1 MTEDTITTEMTS
13 TFVGQVYKIWSSEC
27 DKCYVGSTKQ
37 LLRQRFSTHKY
48 DFRAWQKGKG
58 CYVTSFE
65 ILAHDD
71 AEIELIEEREF
82 GDKQAMLECEK
93 YWIQTLDTVN
103 KFRPIL
109 TRDERRQDLIEWK
122 YRSRDKKLAHQ
133 KKYNDE
139 HKVQHTDY
147 MKTYTSTCPHCALA
161 MRKDN
166 LKRHIGRKHA
176 QE

>member
-1 MTEDTITTEMTS
+1 MDSTMTT

-27 DKCYVGSTKQ
+27 DKVYVGSTKQ
-37 LLRQRFSTHKY
+37 LLRNRLSKHKVN
-48 DFRAWQKGKG
+48 FRAWQKGKG

-93 YWIQTLDTVN
+93 YWVQTLDTVN
-103 KFRPIL
+103 KFRPIF

-122 YRSRDKKLAHQ
+122 YRNRDKKLAHQ
-133 KKYNDE
+133 KK
-139 HKVQHTDY
+139 Y
-147 MKTYTSTCPHCALA
+147 MKTYTSTCPHCQHM
-161 MRKDN
+161 MRKDH